1 MKNGLAFVVVF
12 LLAGCSAPKYSGN
25 AIPEANNIEN
35 ITIVED
41 VKTRS
46 VFLDSMLDWCLNN
59 QVKCKVVA
67 DGSEHNP
74 EDVTLDYVS
83 RWSWDFRTFVADAK
97 ISAYQNQQRI
107 GNVEFKAPN
116 SGNLSKFGDDM
127 ERIKAMMDIL
137 FDKKTAAQA
146 TQMIADDKL

>member
-1 MKNGLAFVVVF
+1 MKNWLAVAVVV

-25 AIPEANNIEN
+25 ALPDANNIEN

-46 VFLDSMLDWCLNN
+46 IFLDSM
-59 QVKCKVVA
+59 
-67 DGSEHNP
+67 
-74 EDVTLDYVS
+74 LDYVS

-97 ISAYQNQQRI
+97 ISAYQDQQRV

-116 SGNLSKFGDDM
+116 SGNFSKFGDDM

-146 TQMIADDKL
+146 TQMISDDKL

>member
-97 ISAYQNQQRI
+97 ISAYQNQQSI

>member
-1 MKNGLAFVVVF
+1 MENALILFAVA

-25 AIPEANNIEN
+25 ALPEANNIEN

-41 VKTRS
+41 TKTRT

-67 DGSEHNP
+67 DGSEHKP
-74 EDVTLDYVS
+74 EEVTLDYVS

-97 ISAYQNQQRI
+97 ISAYQGQERV

-116 SGNLSKFGDDM
+116 SANLSKFGDDM

-137 FDKKTAAQA
+137 FDKKTAQEA
-146 TQMIADDKL
+146 TQMIADEKL

>member
-1 MKNGLAFVVVF
+1 MKNWLVAAVVV

-25 AIPEANNIEN
+25 ALPEANKIEQV
-35 ITIVED
+35 TIVED
-41 VKTRS
+41 EKTRA

-74 EDVTLDYVS
+74 EEITLDYVS

-97 ISAYQNQQRI
+97 ISAYQDQQRV
-107 GNVEFKAPN
+107 GNVDFKAPN
-116 SGNLSKFGDDM
+116 SGNFSKFGDDM

-146 TQMIADDKL
+146 TQMIAEDQL

>member
-1 MKNGLAFVVVF
+1 MKNWLTLAVVF

-25 AIPEANNIEN
+25 ALPEANNIEN

-46 VFLDSMLDWCLNN
+46 IFLDSMLDWCLNN

-74 EDVTLDYVS
+74 EDITLDYVS
-83 RWSWDFRTFVADAK
+83 RWSWDFRTFVADAN
-97 ISAYQNQQRI
+97 ISAYQDQQRI

-137 FDKKTAAQA
+137 FNKKTSTQA

>member
-1 MKNGLAFVVVF
+1 MKNWLVAAVVV

-25 AIPEANNIEN
+25 ALPEANTIEQV
-35 ITIVED
+35 TIVED
-41 VKTRS
+41 EKTRA
-46 VFLDSMLDWCLNN
+46 VFLDSILDWCLNN

-74 EDVTLDYVS
+74 EDITLDYVS

-97 ISAYQNQQRI
+97 ISAYQDQQRV

-116 SGNLSKFGDDM
+116 SGNFSKFGNDM

-137 FDKKTAAQA
+137 FDKKTAARA

>member
-1 MKNGLAFVVVF
+1 MKNWLVVAVVV

-25 AIPEANNIEN
+25 ALPEANNVEN

-46 VFLDSMLDWCLNN
+46 IFLDSMLDWCLNN

-74 EDVTLDYVS
+74 EDITLDYVS

-97 ISAYQNQQRI
+97 ISAYQDQQRV
-107 GNVEFKAPN
+107 GNVFTTFVKI
-116 SGNLSKFGDDM
+116 
-127 ERIKAMMDIL
+127 RC
-137 FDKKTAAQA
+137 
-146 TQMIADDKL
+146 IADPIAQIVHRLGKGTVRHHVTFAPRPA

>member
-1 MKNGLAFVVVF
+1 MKNWLVAAVVV

-25 AIPEANNIEN
+25 ALPEVNTIEQV
-35 ITIVED
+35 TIVED
-41 VKTRS
+41 EKTRT

-74 EDVTLDYVS
+74 EDITLDYVS

-97 ISAYQNQQRI
+97 ISAYQDQQRV

-116 SGNLSKFGDDM
+116 SGNFSKFGDDM

-146 TQMIADDKL
+146 TQMIADDQL

>member
-1 MKNGLAFVVVF
+1 MKNWLAFAVVV

-25 AIPEANNIEN
+25 ALPEANTIEKV
-35 ITIVED
+35 TIVED
-41 VKTRS
+41 KKTRS
-46 VFLDSMLDWCLNN
+46 VFLDSMLDWCLDN
-59 QVKCKVVA
+59 QVKCKIVA
-67 DGSEHNP
+67 DGSVHNP

-97 ISAYQNQQRI
+97 ISAYQGQERV

-116 SGNLSKFGDDM
+116 SANLSKFGDDM

-137 FDKKTAAQA
+137 FDKKSAKEA
-146 TQMIADDKL
+146 TQMIADEQL

>member
-1 MKNGLAFVVVF
+1 MKNWLALAVVF
-12 LLAGCSAPKYSGN
+12 LLAGCSAPKYAGN
-25 AIPEANNIEN
+25 ALPEANNIEN

-46 VFLDSMLDWCLNN
+46 IFLDSMLDWCLNN

-74 EDVTLDYVS
+74 EDITLDYVS

-97 ISAYQNQQRI
+97 ISAYQDQQRI

-116 SGNLSKFGDDM
+116 SGNLSKFGDNM

-137 FDKKTAAQA
+137 FDKKTSTQA
-146 TQMIADDKL
+146 TQMIAEDKL

>member
-1 MKNGLAFVVVF
+1 MKNGLALVVVF
-12 LLAGCSAPKYSGN
+12 LLAGCSTPKYSGN

-97 ISAYQNQQRI
+97 ISAYQDQQRV

-127 ERIKAMMDIL
+127 ERIKAMMDVL

-146 TQMIADDKL
+146 TQLIADDKL

>member
-1 MKNGLAFVVVF
+1 MKNWLVAAVVV

-25 AIPEANNIEN
+25 ALPEVNTIEQV
-35 ITIVED
+35 TIVED
-41 VKTRS
+41 EKTRT

-74 EDVTLDYVS
+74 EDITLDYVS

-97 ISAYQNQQRI
+97 ISAYQDQQRV

-116 SGNLSKFGDDM
+116 SGNLSKFGDDI

-146 TQMIADDKL
+146 TQLITDDKL